1 VDYIYSNL
9 TVFDV
14 PLGIEE
20 EKWLEW
26 NDKKEE
32 HNGMVVTVKGG
43 ALTIESTVE
52 TTLKIYRV
60 DGTVAGEIEVG
71 LGENIYPLA
80 PRGMIIVNGQRI
92 YLKPM

>member
-1 VDYIYSNL
+1 
-9 TVFDV
+9 
-14 PLGIEE
+14 IEE

-26 NDKKEE
+26 NDKREE
-32 HNGMVVTVKGG
+32 HNGMVVSVKGG
-43 ALTIESTVE
+43 ALVIESTVE

-60 DGTVAGEIEVG
+60 DGTVAGEIGVG